1 MQPLIANPLVVFA
14 APTAA
19 AALAHHWRD
28 WDASA
33 WGVALLVHYFHATSQ
48 SDPLLRLSVTAEE
61 LTKVVHASPSEA
73 SDVREA
79 FLNAIACTPEEFR
92 AHLRTGSLRK
102 NQWLDAGPPP
112 FLPYLLFT
120 CYAAATLD
128 EVVADQGDF
137 RGRIRDLLGHPSY
150 TSYDLEDLPT
160 LWHALRDWLTR
171 LREAGA
177 PVRRLELPNP
187 GYMNRIGY
195 SIRLAFPQ
203 RKDRER
209 LVAVLSSVDYVA
221 NFDSSTMPEAFAL
234 VERRLREF
242 SSDFN
247 TLFRR
252 AKDVLARGG
261 DSPDLRLV
269 WSAISEAVATT
280 FVGRKATSNTPRF
293 HLIAYDDERGHLG
306 PVLVADRPISTGATG
321 IACAELPNHVEG
333 YSHYLCS
340 GQAAPRAVT
349 YLLLHEALSEKRL
362 PLLAK
367 TPLARAV
374 ADGVLLFRPH
384 DATTWTLCLTRESEG
399 PCRALVRR
407 DRRRDLTADFR
418 MLLPATGV
426 ETATDVFDC
435 WDELS
440 GFDFADIADPVV
452 AAPALEHVRALQR
465 VSAGAQIHLV
475 GGLRTASGFLGT
487 AGLLPEIRCIGA
499 TQVSVFEAASPA
511 APTTLRQI
519 DILVP
524 VPDRPG
530 AFSWPVPR
538 RTIFGPKTLVA
549 SSGSGE
555 IASRAVL
562 FESAVVG
569 DVYAGP
575 SDPTSWI
582 VEGGLKDTATADA
595 TDAFLAQSA
604 PARVLRE
611 FAAASIDVDAVNALF
626 RKGIDD
632 DKRFDELVEALAC
645 IGLRRRGMSEKEFLD
660 VCEGVGIL
668 EPGISRWDMVRAW
681 AEAGYID
688 VLTNPRWRGRMYFPR
703 HPRLVALPV
712 GAGFSRLVLHG
723 LPCRITRHRVR
734 QTFSQLGVA
743 EEPMASLSPD
753 VPVPLAWRVHG
764 EPARLK
770 ELAGA
775 ANLSLWWGAV
785 IDSLIG
791 ELDRAFSDGASAPSI
806 DTRVQTWDWADSV
819 FRIVTPTI
827 ATLIA
832 SAERNSAIA
841 SSESV
846 VVDRHVRPDGPDEYR
861 VATLDG
867 ETVAVTRSR
876 TWALLRAFAS
886 AGRAPFVPHGTR
898 CLIREGADGAY
909 IPLPAA
915 RALQLWSGTLSG
927 SAAIAG
933 VGRRF
938 AYAAPDEATRRRLL
952 AVLSGRRVDV
962 AVERKL
968 AWLRAAVDGS
978 RGVRV
983 PLPRDV
989 RLRLEAMPNT
999 PDASAL
1005 VKSMVPPSLLPH
1017 LRRAV
1022 TSDCASR
1029 SNAL

>member
-1 MQPLIANPLVVFA
+1 MQPLIANPLVLFA

-19 AALAHHWRD
+19 AALTQHWRD

-33 WGVALLVHYFHATSQ
+33 WGVALLAHYFHATSQ

-61 LTKVVHASPSEA
+61 LTKAVHAFPSEA

-79 FLNAIACTPEEFR
+79 FLNAIACTPDEFR

-102 NQWLDAGPPP
+102 NQWLGAGPPP

-209 LVAVLSSVDYVA
+209 LVAVLSSADYVA
-221 NFDSSTMPEAFAL
+221 NLTSSTMPEAFAL
-234 VERRLREF
+234 VERRIREF

-269 WSAISEAVATT
+269 WSAIREAVATT
-280 FVGRKATSNTPRF
+280 YVGRKAASNTPRF

-306 PVLVADRPISTGATG
+306 PVVVTDRPISTGATG

-349 YLLLHEALSEKRL
+349 NLLLHEALSEKRL

-407 DRRRDLTADFR
+407 DRRRDLTAEFR
-418 MLLPATGV
+418 MLLPARGV
-426 ETATDVFDC
+426 ETATDVFDG

-452 AAPALEHVRALQR
+452 AAPSLEGVRALQR
-465 VSAGAQIHLV
+465 IAAGAQIHLV
-475 GGLRTASGFLGT
+475 GGLRTSSGFLGT
-487 AGLLPEIRCIGA
+487 AGLLPEIRCTGA
-499 TQVSVFEAASPA
+499 TQVAVFEAASPA
-511 APTTLRQI
+511 APTTLRRI
-519 DILVP
+519 DLLVA

-530 AFSWPVPR
+530 AFSWPAPR
-538 RTIFGPKTLVA
+538 RTMFGPKTLVA

-555 IASRAVL
+555 LASRAVL

-569 DVYAGP
+569 DAYAGP

-582 VEGGLKDTATADA
+582 VEGGLKDTVTADV

-611 FAAASIDVDAVNALF
+611 YAAASIDVDAVNALY

-632 DKRFDELVEALAC
+632 DKRFDELVEALAG
-645 IGLRRRGMSEKEFLD
+645 IGLRRRGIPEKEFLD

-668 EPGISRWDMVRAW
+668 EPGVSRWDVVRAW

-688 VLTNPRWRGRMYFPR
+688 VLINPRWRGRMYFPR
-703 HPRLVALPV
+703 SPRLVALPV
-712 GAGFSRLVLHG
+712 GAGISRLVLHG

-734 QTFSQLGVA
+734 QTFSELGVA

-764 EPARLK
+764 EPARLN
-770 ELAGA
+770 ELSGA
-775 ANLSLWWGAV
+775 ASLPLWWCAA
-785 IDSLIG
+785 IESLIG
-791 ELDRAFSDGASAPSI
+791 EPDRAFSVGASAPSV

-819 FRIVTPTI
+819 FRIVTPSTM
-827 ATLIA
+827 TSTA
-832 SAERNSAIA
+832 SAGRTSAIA
-841 SSESV
+841 SV
-846 VVDRHVRPDGPDEYR
+846 LDVIVDRHVRPDGPDEYR
-861 VATLDG
+861 VAARDG
-867 ETVAVTRSR
+867 ETLAVTRSR

-898 CLIREGADGAY
+898 CLVRDGEDGAY
-909 IPLPAA
+909 FPLPAA
-915 RALQLWSGTLSG
+915 RAIQLWSGTLSG
-927 SAAIAG
+927 PA
-933 VGRRF
+933 VMELGRRY
-938 AYAAPDEATRRRLL
+938 AYAAPDQATRRRLL
-952 AVLSGRRVDV
+952 AVLAGKRVDV
-962 AVERKL
+962 AVDRRL
-968 AWLRAAVDGS
+968 AWLRAAVDGNRS
-978 RGVRV
+978 ARV
-983 PLPRDV
+983 PIPRDI
-989 RLRLEAMPNT
+989 RLRLEAMSST
-999 PDASAL
+999 PDANAL

-1017 LRRAV
+1017 LRCAV
-1022 TSDCASR
+1022 SPDRTSPW
-1029 SNAL
+1029 NAQ